1 MRVSPE
7 EVKEYTKRKLF
18 YLANASEGK
27 NRALLAEIRKG
38 IGKSPGE
45 DPKLWGILFEGMPD
59 DMMSQ
64 NEESTYAEWAV
75 YISITL
81 YALHQQG
88 KEIKTENMNV
98 EKVGIGQAVAKLI
111 TNEDERERIERRFGA
126 LATADG
132 MPAVSYYLRGIV
144 QMLRGNGI
152 GLDYALLAYD
162 LFIFQMPGKA
172 SSIRLKWGQDFYRV
186 LNKWNKE
193 DNENE

>member
-7 EVKEYTKRKLF
+7 GVKEYTKRKLF
-18 YLANASEGK
+18 YLASESEGK
-27 NRALLAEIRKG
+27 NKALLAEIRKG

-45 DPKLWGILFEGMPD
+45 DPKLWGILFEEMPE

-64 NEESTYAEWAV
+64 NGEPTYAEWAV
-75 YISITL
+75 YTAITL

-88 KEIKTENMNV
+88 KDVKTENMNV
-98 EKVGIGQAVAKLI
+98 EKVGIGQAVANLI
-111 TNEDERERIERRFGA
+111 TDAEERERIERRFGA

-152 GLDYALLAYD
+152 GLDYAKLAYD

-172 SSIRLKWGQDFYRV
+172 SSIRLNWGQDFYRV

-193 DNENE
+193 DNKNE

>member
-88 KEIKTENMNV
+88 K
-98 EKVGIGQAVAKLI
+98 
-111 TNEDERERIERRFGA
+111 
-126 LATADG
+126 
-132 MPAVSYYLRGIV
+132 
-144 QMLRGNGI
+144 
-152 GLDYALLAYD
+152 
-162 LFIFQMPGKA
+162 
-172 SSIRLKWGQDFYRV
+172 
-186 LNKWNKE
+186 
-193 DNENE
+193 DN